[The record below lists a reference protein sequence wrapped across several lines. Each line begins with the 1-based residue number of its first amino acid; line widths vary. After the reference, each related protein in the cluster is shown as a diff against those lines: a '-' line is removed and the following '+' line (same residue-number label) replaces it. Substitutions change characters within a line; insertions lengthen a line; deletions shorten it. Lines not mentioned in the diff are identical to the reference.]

1 MTTMKTTRQKTLGDR
16 RRQRCHQNAVGL
28 QIAAALPIEDVFT
41 NLTAQTVFLQGKAT
55 TKYFSSQYSFFG
67 IQANSQWR
75 SQE

>member
-1 MTTMKTTRQKTLGDR
+1 MTTMKTTRQKTLEDR

-55 TKYFSSQYSFFG
+55 T
-67 IQANSQWR
+67 
-75 SQE
+75 